1 LIPDLAYEL
10 VNMAEEGRA
19 VWAAVSTEDPLFYG
33 HHPMMEKLC
42 RRNADRLNVIFDS
55 VGWPGPEVNRGGCW
69 AADWLLYHA
78 IWSPNVMRR
87 GLGLLRAAERRGKV
101 DPLDVALLEDR
112 ILMLEGKPLQYGT
125 QLEWD
130 DNGVLNPLPI
140 ADPADVDVRR
150 GAVGLDPLGEH
161 IERIR
166 AEAQTYGEVAPADR
180 AARKAAVEEW
190 ARLVGWRD

>member
-1 LIPDLAYEL
+1 
-10 VNMAEEGRA
+10 
-19 VWAAVSTEDPLFYG
+19 
-33 HHPMMEKLC
+33 
-42 RRNADRLNVIFDS
+42 
-55 VGWPGPEVNRGGCW
+55 
-69 AADWLLYHA
+69 
-78 IWSPNVMRR
+78 MRR